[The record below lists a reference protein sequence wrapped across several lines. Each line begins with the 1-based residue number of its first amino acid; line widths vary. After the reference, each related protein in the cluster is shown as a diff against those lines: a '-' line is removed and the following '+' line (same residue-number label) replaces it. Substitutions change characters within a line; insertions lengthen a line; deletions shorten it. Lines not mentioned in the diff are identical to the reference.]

1 MHLCEE
7 LETGVR
13 RAVKSV
19 EDRKCHN
26 RTYCPIVKESI
37 PNEIALWRSLSHPNI
52 VTLLDVYLDC
62 RAVKKW
68 YLVMEYD
75 PQFMDLFDY
84 VDQNGVMSSQDGA
97 CLIRQLIE
105 VVQYLTQQNVDHRDL
120 KDENI
125 LYNPSN
131 HQIKLIDFGSAGP
144 LSSDPY
150 TKHHGTDV
158 YIPPEHYITGQHL
171 PLDAAVWAIGCI
183 SYIILDGDCPFRT
196 KQDVIEYT
204 SIDKLK
210 PQLSKRTLRL
220 DFIRS
225 CLTPCPVERTKLCKL
240 TMHQW
245 LRQ

>member
-1 MHLCEE
+1 MLRNPLKYISFVPFLLLILQTLKELDENEPKVWQHLRLPTE
-7 LETGVR
+7 
-13 RAVKSV
+13 
-19 EDRKCHN
+19 
-26 RTYCPIVKESI
+26 I
-37 PNEIALWRSLSHPNI
+37 PSAQEVGS
-52 VTLLDVYLDC
+52 
-62 RAVKKW
+62 AVKKW

-210 PQLSKRTLRL
+210 PQFSKRTLRL

-240 TMHQW
+240 TMHPGG
-245 LRQ
+245 LDSRNVLFM